1 MTASAPD
8 QSNARARVFD
18 VIVAPDFVLTEFAGV
33 VDVLRLA
40 NRVTGQRKFDWRFLS
55 LRGGTVASSSGAA
68 VDTEIIPQR
77 PDADFVFVIGNSNPD
92 HPDLSLLP
100 IISRYTS
107 RQVKVVLLAEAASR
121 FISERGDSA
130 AKYTT
135 HWENRAVL
143 LERHGLHETRSS
155 LVVDSGD
162 IITSAGME
170 STFDLTLSI
179 ISQFLSAASM
189 MTIADIQLHDR
200 IRHHNTLQPFAGRSS
215 SVTGDPDVDQC
226 INMMQTH
233 IEIPLSISE
242 LADAIGVS
250 KRSLERKFHKHLRT
264 TPNGYYRELRLSKA
278 NNLLLNTDMA
288 INEIGLACGF
298 PNGFSAIY
306 KKLFGTTPNA
316 ARSKFH

>member
-1 MTASAPD
+1 MTASVPD
-8 QSNARARVFD
+8 PIGNQPRVFD
-18 VIVAPDFVLTEFAGV
+18 IIVAPDFVLTEFAGV
-33 VDVLRLA
+33 VDILRLA
-40 NRVTGQRKFDWRFLS
+40 NRVTGRREFEWRFYS
-55 LRGGTVASSSGAA
+55 VKGGRIASSSSAA
-68 VDTEIIPQR
+68 VDTEAIPQR

-130 AKYTT
+130 ANYTT

-143 LERHGLHETRSS
+143 LERHGLYETKSS
-155 LVVDSGD
+155 LVVDSGE

-179 ISQFLSAASM
+179 INQFLSSATM

-215 SVTGDPDVDQC
+215 SITGDPDIDRC
-226 INMMQTH
+226 INLMQSN
-233 IEIPLSISE
+233 IELPLSISE
-242 LADAIGVS
+242 IADTIEVS
-250 KRSLERKFHKHLRT
+250 KRSMERKFYKYLRT
-264 TPNGYYRELRLSKA
+264 TPNGYYREIRLSKA

-298 PNGFSAIY
+298 PHGFSSIY
-306 KKLFGTTPNA
+306 KKIFGTTPNA
-316 ARSKFH
+316 ARTRIR